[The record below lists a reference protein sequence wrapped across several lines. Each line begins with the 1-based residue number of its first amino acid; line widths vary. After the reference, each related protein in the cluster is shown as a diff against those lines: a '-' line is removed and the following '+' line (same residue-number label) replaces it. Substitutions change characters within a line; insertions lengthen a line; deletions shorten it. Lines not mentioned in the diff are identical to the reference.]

1 VEALTNGLGR
11 DIVERAA
18 VQHADLSS
26 LMQPRQ
32 GIDKFPQE
40 RAALRRRSIARKP
53 TWS

>member
-18 VQHADLSS
+18 FQYADLSS

-40 RAALRRRSIARKP
+40 RAASLPAAPSVSPDRP
-53 TWS
+53 